1 MQQRLPI
8 PLPYAKFGSLGNLD
22 EETDEDAAAVTPS
35 TSDPKDG
42 DPEFPSSSTQS
53 LADLIHALTAQFDA
67 YWDESQEH
75 RVALS

>member
-8 PLPYAKFGSLGNLD
+8 SLPRAKFGSLDESD
-22 EETDEDAAAVTPS
+22 EETDEDVPAATPS
-35 TSDPKDG
+35 TSDLGDD
-42 DPEFPSSSTQS
+42 DPEVPFSSTQS
-53 LADLIHALTAQFDA
+53 LADQIHALTTCFDA